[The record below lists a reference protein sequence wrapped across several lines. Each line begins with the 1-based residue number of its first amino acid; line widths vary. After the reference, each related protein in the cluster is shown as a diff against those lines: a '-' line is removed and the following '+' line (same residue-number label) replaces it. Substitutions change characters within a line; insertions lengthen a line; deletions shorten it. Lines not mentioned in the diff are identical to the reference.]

1 MSKKNQIDYSQFSMH
16 ELFCTEL
23 EGQSALLIDGLLE
36 LEKSP
41 DDAVQLEILM
51 RAGHSIK
58 GAARLVNIKP
68 VESIAH
74 VLEDCF
80 VSAQNK
86 TLVLDE
92 NDIDI
97 LLAAV
102 DVIKEFISMDEPEM
116 LSWGSKNTEILDS
129 TVDSLKAI
137 VSPPKSAKKSKSKKS
152 VKPSVK
158 PAKRSTV
165 ETRKNDES
173 QDRVVRI
180 SADRLARLMG
190 LSGELLI
197 TSKWTYPFLTS
208 MLQLKKRQTELA
220 QTIDALKESIAHLI
234 KDDSK
239 VESHISLAVDK
250 ANNCRKL
257 LNDRM
262 ADIEQFDRR
271 MTNQT
276 ARLYREVI
284 SNSMRP
290 FADGVQG
297 FNRMVRDIAKQ
308 TGKKVEL
315 DIQGL
320 EKEVDRDVL
329 EKIEA
334 PLTHLI
340 RNAVDHG
347 IEFPEERIKTG
358 KSEVGKITVS
368 AVYSRGMLGII
379 VEDDGRGVDYDVLK
393 KSIVKKGLVAQEIAE
408 TLSDQELLEFLFL
421 PKFSTRDEVT
431 ELSGR
436 GVGLDVVR
444 EVLQEVRGLVHVHS
458 TKGKGTKFTLQLP
471 ITLSVVSALLVEI
484 SGESYAFPLIRV
496 NRITSVNSSEILRM
510 EGHQYI
516 TQHDE
521 HLGLVSG
528 SQVFGKQADSTAHD
542 NIPIV
547 VVNDHLNK
555 YGVVVDKLIG
565 QRELVVQ
572 ALDPRIGKIK
582 DISASAILEDGLPTL
597 IIDVDDFVRSINTI
611 ISDKKGSKI
620 THFVDVADKKI
631 PKRVLVVDDS
641 ITVRGVER
649 NLLVANGYE
658 VVVAVDGM
666 DGWNTVRSQDFD
678 LIITDVDMPRMD
690 GIELVELIK
699 RDTKLNSLPVMIVS
713 YKDRMEDRKRG
724 MDAGA
729 DYYLTKG
736 SFHDETL
743 LEAVIDLIGEAL

>member
-1 MSKKNQIDYSQFSMH
+1 MSKKSQIDHNQFSMH

-23 EGQSALLIDGLLE
+23 EGQSALLIDALLA

-68 VESIAH
+68 IESIAH
-74 VLEDCF
+74 VLEECF

-86 TLVLDE
+86 TLVLGE
-92 NDIDI
+92 NDIDV

-102 DVIKEFISMDEPEM
+102 DVIKDFINMSESEM
-116 LSWGSKNTEILDS
+116 LSWEDNNTELLNS
-129 TVDSLKAI
+129 TVDSLNEI
-137 VSPPKSAKKSKSKKS
+137 VSSPKASKKSKSKKS
-152 VKPSVK
+152 AKPSTK
-158 PAKRSTV
+158 LSKRSTA
-165 ETRKNDES
+165 ETTKNDDS

-180 SADRLARLMG
+180 RADRLSRLMG

-197 TSKWTYPFLTS
+197 TSKWTYPFLSS

-220 QTIDALKESIAHLI
+220 QTIDALKESIADLI
-234 KDDSK
+234 KNDSQI
-239 VESHISLAVDK
+239 ESHISLAVDK

-262 ADIEQFDRR
+262 EEIEQFDRR
-271 MTNQT
+271 MKSQT

-284 SNSMRP
+284 SNTMRP

-308 TGKKVEL
+308 TGKKVEI

-320 EKEVDRDVL
+320 EKDVDRDVL

-340 RNAVDHG
+340 RNAIDHG
-347 IEFPEERIKTG
+347 IELPEERIKTG
-358 KSEVGKITVS
+358 KPENGKITVS
-368 AVYSRGMLGII
+368 AVYSRGMLAII

-393 KSIVKKGLVAQEIAE
+393 KSIVRKGLVAKEIAE
-408 TLSDQELLEFLFL
+408 TLSEQELLEFLFL

-444 EVLQEVRGLVHVHS
+444 EVLQEVRGLVHVQS
-458 TKGKGTKFTLQLP
+458 AKGKGTKFTLQLP
-471 ITLSVVSALLVEI
+471 ITLSVVPALLVEI
-484 SGESYAFPLIRV
+484 AGESYAFPLIRV
-496 NRITSVNSSEILRM
+496 NRVTRVNSSEILRM

-528 SQVFGKQADSTAHD
+528 SQVFGKPADSPAHD
-542 NIPIV
+542 EIPIV

-582 DISASAILEDGLPTL
+582 DISASAILEDGQPTL

-611 ISDKKGSKI
+611 ISDKKDSKV

-649 NLLVANGYE
+649 NLLEANGYE
-658 VVVAVDGM
+658 VVLAVDGM

-699 RDTKLNSLPVMIVS
+699 RDVKLNSLPVMIVS

-743 LEAVIDLIGEAL
+743 LEAVIDMIGEAT